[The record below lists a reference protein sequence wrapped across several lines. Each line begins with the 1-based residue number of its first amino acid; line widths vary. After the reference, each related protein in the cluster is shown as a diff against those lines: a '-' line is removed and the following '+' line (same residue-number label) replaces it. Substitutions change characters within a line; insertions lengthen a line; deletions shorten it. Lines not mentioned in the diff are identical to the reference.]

1 MSSKTSAIEQID
13 MVMRELRHSVGG
25 ASTPER
31 MRIQRLTNALFDVRR
46 TIEHLP
52 IADTKVCCTIDKSVY
67 SDPHIP
73 ETERIKH
80 IKKVCGENIGYEIM
94 KNNFFIVR
102 EDKHTNRVIVEVKVL
117 GGK

>member
-1 MSSKTSAIEQID
+1 MSSKNSAIGLIEMLIND
-13 MVMRELRHSVGG
+13 LMIKVDG
-25 ASTPER
+25 TPR
-31 MRIQRLTNALFDVRR
+31 RFDNDFLIRQLYKIKNE
-46 TIEHLP
+46 IEDLP

-73 ETERIKH
+73 ETERIEH

-102 EDKHTNRVIVEVKVL
+102 EDKRTNRVIVEVKVL

>member
-1 MSSKTSAIEQID
+1 MSSKNSAIGQID
-13 MVMRELRHSVGG
+13 KLLKDLSYLERTGRTVTPFLIMQELYKLK
-25 ASTPER
+25 
-31 MRIQRLTNALFDVRR
+31 Q

-67 SDPHIP
+67 TDPHIP
-73 ETERIKH
+73 ETERIGH

-102 EDKHTNRVIVEVKVL
+102 EDKRTNRVIVEVKVL